1 MKEAVHAD
9 YLDHWKEA
17 TKDYTVATRRIAIVV
32 GAEHASSIGAAIAY
46 ELVQS
51 EYDVVTPTKAQLNVT
66 YADEVR
72 RFLHNYPADTLI
84 LANGTTHMDWIED
97 YPEREMERVV
107 GDTLTGSMIATSEFV
122 RATINNQYLKYIV
135 YIGSMAHRGV
145 LNASAPYCAAKAGL
159 NHFARCMGWELTPK
173 GYRVF
178 VVHPSNTI
186 GTPMTEETIRH
197 IMRYRGLNRQD
208 AEAYWAS
215 INLMPEWLHPEDIAR
230 TVRHLVSGSC
240 DYQSGTAIELSGG
253 QR

>member
-1 MKEAVHAD
+1 MKEAVHAG
-9 YLDHWKEA
+9 YLDQWKEI
-17 TKDYTVATRRIAIVV
+17 TREYERAMPRNAIVV
-32 GAEHASSIGAAIAY
+32 GAELLGSIGMAIAD
-46 ELVQS
+46 ELLQS
-51 EYDVVTPTKAQLNVT
+51 AYNVSTPSKAQLNVT
-66 YADEVR
+66 HHDAMSGYL
-72 RFLHNYPADTLI
+72 RFFPADTLI

-97 YPEREMERVV
+97 YPVRRVEEV
-107 GDTLTGSMIATSEFV
+107 VLDSLVGSMIATSQFV
-122 RATINNQYLKYIV
+122 DATLEDQHLKYIV
-135 YIGSMAHRGV
+135 YIGSMAYRSV

-178 VVHPSNTI
+178 VVHPSNTE
-186 GTPMTEETIRH
+186 GTPMSEETIQH
-197 IMRYRGLNRQD
+197 IMRYRELDRQA

-230 TVRHLVSGSC
+230 TVGHLVSGNC